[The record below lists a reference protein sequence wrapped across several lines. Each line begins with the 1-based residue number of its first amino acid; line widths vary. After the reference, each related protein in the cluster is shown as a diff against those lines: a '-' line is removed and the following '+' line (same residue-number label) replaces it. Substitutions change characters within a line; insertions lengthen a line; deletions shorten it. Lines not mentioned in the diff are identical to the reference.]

1 MSTIRKAIDFTL
13 ATLTFLSFA
22 GVIII
27 VSVQI
32 VSRFAPF
39 SFIWTEELTRYL
51 FLYAI
56 CFGAPLALMRGEFI
70 NVDLILNKMPDK
82 FRRYY
87 EVGIYVLIIAL
98 SVVMVIEGYQ
108 FTLIGKNQ
116 ASATMP
122 FQMSVIH
129 AALVIMAVFLIYYAV
144 LKVIDLIRNEQDYSQ
159 DFGGEDL

>member
-1 MSTIRKAIDFTL
+1 MTAMRKAIDFTL
-13 ATLTFLSFA
+13 ASLTFLSFA

-27 VSVQI
+27 VTVQI
-32 VSRFAPF
+32 ISRFAPY
-39 SFIWTEELTRYL
+39 SFVWTEELTRYL

-56 CFGAPLALMRGEFI
+56 CFGAPLALMRNEFI
-70 NVDLILNKMPDK
+70 NVDLILNKMPNK

-87 EVGIYVLIIAL
+87 EVFIYVLIIVL
-98 SVVMVIEGYQ
+98 SVVMVIEGYN

-129 AALVIMAVFLIYYAV
+129 AALIIMAVFLIYYAV
-144 LKVIDLIRNEQDYSQ
+144 LKVIDLIKNEQDYSQ

>member
-1 MSTIRKAIDFTL
+1 MSTIRKAIDYTL

-22 GVIII
+22 GVIVI
-27 VSVQI
+27 VTVQI

-70 NVDLILNKMPDK
+70 NVDLILNKMPNK
-82 FRRYY
+82 LRRYY
-87 EVGIYVLIIAL
+87 EVVIYLLIIAL

-108 FTLIGKNQ
+108 FTLIGRNQ

>member
-1 MSTIRKAIDFTL
+1 MSAIRKAIDFTL

-27 VSVQI
+27 VTIQI
-32 VSRFAPF
+32 ISRFAPF

-51 FLYAI
+51 FLYAV
-56 CFGAPLALMRGEFI
+56 CFGAPLALMRNEFI
-70 NVDLILNKMPDK
+70 NVDLILTRMPDN

-87 EVGIYVLIIAL
+87 EVVIYVLIVAL
-98 SVVMVIEGYQ
+98 SAVMVIEGYN

-122 FQMSVIH
+122 FQMSLIH
-129 AALVIMAVFLIYYAV
+129 AGLVIMAVFLIYYAV
-144 LKVIDLIRNEQDYSQ
+144 LKVIDLIKNEQDYTQ
-159 DFGGEDL
+159 YHGGEDL